1 MPRLDEIRLGRAVAV
16 DGYGPGFFRIGG
28 RVMRGAVIV
37 TEAGAS
43 PWAGLADA
51 APLMALAGRIDVLL
65 IGTGATIARLPADLR
80 ARVEA
85 AGIGLEAMDSAA
97 AARGYNLLLAEGRR
111 VAAALI
117 PVGPD
122 ARAAGEAG
130 PGAC

>member
-1 MPRLDEIRLGRAVAV
+1 MPRLDEIPPGRAPAI

-37 TEAGAS
+37 TETGAG

-51 APLMALAGRIDVLL
+51 APLIALAGRIDVLL
-65 IGTGATIARLPADLR
+65 IGTGATITHLPAGLR
-80 ARVEA
+80 NAIEA

-117 PVGPD
+117 PVGP
-122 ARAAGEAG
+122 AAGEAG